1 MIRTRIVAL
10 LALAALLAVA
20 SVARAQ
26 DPDLIGDLLKSKPAP
41 FADADDEE
49 EADGG
54 DLDLP
59 EVVETPSVRP
69 GPTPVPGQR
78 VGVDDHSRTPEVPL
92 NAAERTYEA
101 RLRAGYAA
109 AQGRQGEMEGRWL
122 VRSQAGPLYAFQ
134 FIDSGAGTLDG
145 AWSDPRRPGALTG
158 SGYLRSASRT
168 GGRLVLSLE
177 APPHRGPVQLQLQS
191 EGPGQWSGTL
201 TEDGVEVAVRMQ
213 RD

>member
-1 MIRTRIVAL
+1 MIRTR
-10 LALAALLAVA
+10 LAALLVLASLSLAVA
-20 SVARAQ
+20 APAAHAQ
-26 DPDLIGDLLKSKPAP
+26 DPDLIGDLLKAVPTP
-41 FADADDEE
+41 DADEEE

-59 EVVETPSVRP
+59 EVLEAPSART

-78 VGVDDHSRTPEVPL
+78 VGVDDHSRTPEAPL

-109 AQGRQGEMEGRWL
+109 AQSRQGELEGRWL

-145 AWSDPRRPGALTG
+145 AWSDLRRPGALTG
-158 SGYLRSASRT
+158 SGYLRSASRA

-177 APPHRGPVQLQLQS
+177 APPRRGPVRLQLRP
-191 EGPGQWSGTL
+191 EAPGQWVGTL
-201 TEDGVEVAVRMQ
+201 TEDGIEVAVRMQ

>member
-1 MIRTRIVAL
+1 MIRTH
-10 LALAALLAVA
+10 LAALLVLASVA
-20 SVARAQ
+20 IAWAPPVARAQ
-26 DPDLIGDLLKSKPAP
+26 DPDLIGDLLKAVPTP
-41 FADADDEE
+41 ETDEEE

-59 EVVETPSVRP
+59 EVAEPPSARS

-78 VGVDDHSRTPEVPL
+78 VGVDDHSRTPEGPL

-109 AQGRQGEMEGRWL
+109 AQGRQGELDGRWL

-134 FIDSGAGTLDG
+134 FVDSGAGTLDG

-158 SGYLRSASRT
+158 SGYLGAVSRT
-168 GGRLVLSLE
+168 GGRLAISLE
-177 APPHRGPVQLQLQS
+177 APPRRGTVRLQLRP
-191 EGPGQWSGTL
+191 EAPGQWVGTL
-201 TEDGVEVAVRMQ
+201 TEDGVEVTVRMQ

>member
-1 MIRTRIVAL
+1 MIRTRF
-10 LALAALLAVA
+10 AALLVLA
-20 SVARAQ
+20 SLSLAWAPAPARAQ
-26 DPDLIGDLLKSKPAP
+26 DPDLIGDLLKAAP
-41 FADADDEE
+41 PPDADEEE

-59 EVVETPSVRP
+59 EIVEPPSVRS

-78 VGVDDHSRTPEVPL
+78 VGVDDHSRTPEAPL
-92 NAAERTYEA
+92 NSAERTYEA

-109 AQGRQGEMEGRWL
+109 AQGRQGELEGRWL
-122 VRSQAGPLYAFQ
+122 VRSQAGPLYVFQ
-134 FIDSGAGTLDG
+134 FIDSGAGALDG

-158 SGYLRSASRT
+158 SGYVSSASRS

-177 APPHRGPVQLQLQS
+177 APPHRGPVRLQLRP
-191 EGPGQWSGTL
+191 EGPGQWTGTL

>member
-1 MIRTRIVAL
+1 MMRTRP
-10 LALAALLAVA
+10 AALLVLASLSLAVA
-20 SVARAQ
+20 APAAHAQ
-26 DPDLIGDLLKSKPAP
+26 DPDLIGDLLRAVPTP
-41 FADADDEE
+41 DAQEEE
-49 EADGG
+49 EAGGG

-59 EVVETPSVRP
+59 EVVEAPSART
-69 GPTPVPGQR
+69 GPTSVPGQR
-78 VGVDDHSRTPEVPL
+78 VGVDDHSRTPEAPL
-92 NAAERTYEA
+92 NSAERTYEA

-109 AQGRQGEMEGRWL
+109 AQARLGELEGRWL

-145 AWSDPRRPGALTG
+145 AWSDLRRPGALTG
-158 SGYLRSASRT
+158 SGYLRSASRA

-177 APPHRGPVQLQLQS
+177 APPRRGPVRLQLRP
-191 EGPGQWSGTL
+191 EAPGQWVGTL

>member
-1 MIRTRIVAL
+1 MIRTH
-10 LALAALLAVA
+10 LAALLVLASVA
-20 SVARAQ
+20 IAWAPPVARAQ
-26 DPDLIGDLLKSKPAP
+26 DPDLIGDLLKAVPTP
-41 FADADDEE
+41 EADEEE

-59 EVVETPSVRP
+59 EVAEPPSARS

-78 VGVDDHSRTPEVPL
+78 VGVDDHSRTPEGPL

-109 AQGRQGEMEGRWL
+109 AQGRQGELDGRWL

-134 FIDSGAGTLDG
+134 FVDSGAGTLDG

-158 SGYLRSASRT
+158 SGYLSAVSRT
-168 GGRLVLSLE
+168 GGRLAISLE
-177 APPHRGPVQLQLQS
+177 APPRRGPVRLQLRP
-191 EGPGQWSGTL
+191 EAPGQWVGTL
-201 TEDGVEVAVRMQ
+201 TEDGVEVTVRMQ